1 MNDYDTVIKFSKDEQ
16 LKFPDFVLTFTGDRT
31 ETKHFPNGTNI
42 KMKFREFDIT
52 SSSSKKHISWSSG
65 MGDIAPM
72 GFEIDGKK
80 FELEMSY
87 SEKLKS
93 QLSENELVIVKK

>member
-16 LKFPDFVLTFTGDRT
+16 LIFPDFVLTYTGDRT
-31 ETKHFPNGTNI
+31 ETKHLPNGTNI

-52 SSSSKKHISWSSG
+52 SSSSKKQISWSSG